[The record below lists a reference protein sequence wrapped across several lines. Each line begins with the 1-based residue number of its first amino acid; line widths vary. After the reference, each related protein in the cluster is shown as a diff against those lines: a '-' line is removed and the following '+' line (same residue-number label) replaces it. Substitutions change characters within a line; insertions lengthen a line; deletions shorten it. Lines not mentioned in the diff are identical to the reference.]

1 MAHLKKHQAKNI
13 LIVHFLSSFLS
24 QGKQRPLFTP
34 AQTNNTVEEW
44 AIIKAKVLG
53 GSPGL
58 VVMGGGSHSEGRGLE
73 TRHHILDGH
82 FPHLFVV
89 KIVVTFV

>member
-24 QGKQRPLFTP
+24 QGKQRSLFTP
-34 AQTNNTVEEW
+34 AQKNNTVEEW
-44 AIIKAKVLG
+44 AISKAKVLG

-58 VVMGGGSHSEGRGLE
+58 VVMGRDSR
-73 TRHHILDGH
+73 
-82 FPHLFVV
+82 
-89 KIVVTFV
+89 